1 MDAESTI
8 MGQILA
14 KVTEEKEVY
23 ETATQ
28 NTAQLQQNTYNL
40 YVAVCIAQIAVC
52 LSAIVVLMGVWH
64 KLQTGKLLIDER
76 QAGEKQAGEKQ
87 LQV

>member
-1 MDAESTI
+1 

-14 KVTEEKEVY
+14 KVTEEKEIY

-28 NTAQLQQNTYNL
+28 NAVQLYQNTNNL
-40 YVAVCIAQIAVC
+40 YVAVCFAHIAVC

-64 KLQTGKLLIDER
+64 KLQTVKLLIDER